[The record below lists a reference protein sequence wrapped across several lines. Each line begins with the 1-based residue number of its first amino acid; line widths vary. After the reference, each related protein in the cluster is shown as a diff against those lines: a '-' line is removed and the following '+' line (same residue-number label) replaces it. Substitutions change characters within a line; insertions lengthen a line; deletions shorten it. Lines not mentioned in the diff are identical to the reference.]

1 MSVDPYRYFRVEA
14 RELSDELGKGALALE
29 KDGPVPARVA
39 HLLRL
44 AHTLKGAARVV
55 KQREIADH
63 AHQLESVLTPHRETG
78 GPVPRTD
85 VDAVL
90 VLIDRIG
97 ARVAALASPTDA
109 GQAPGALDA
118 AAAPTRAPGDDAL
131 RTVRAEVAEVDDLLG
146 GIAALQVQLAQLG
159 RGLAAVDRIGR
170 LVASIAAPRAEVA
183 GVGDGRAAIA
193 EEAAAA
199 CRGLERTLGGG
210 MEQME
215 RQLREV
221 RQGAERLR
229 LVAAAVL
236 FTPLERAAR
245 DAAGA
250 QGKQVAFVASGGDL
264 RLDADVLAAVQ
275 GALLQ
280 AVRNAV
286 AHGIEREDER
296 RAAGKPPAGQVRI
309 EVTRRGRRVTFACR
323 DDGRGVDFDAVDRV
337 ARKQGLLAA
346 GEDAS
351 REALIGK
358 LLAGGISTSGTLS
371 EVAGRGVGLDVV
383 REAMQR
389 LGGEV
394 KVATERGVGTT
405 ILLDVPLSLAA
416 LEAIEVEAGGI
427 AVAIPLDAVRACTR
441 IRPDQITR
449 SGGGEAIVHGG
460 QVVPFLPLARV
471 LPGAR
476 AADPRATRT
485 VLILTGTGGSGGG
498 AGGGAAA
505 LGVDRLLATGSI
517 VLRPL
522 PDLCPA
528 APVVAGA
535 TLDGEGNPR
544 LVMDPDGLIAAAR
557 SAAPEP
563 VLAEPTRS
571 PILVIDD
578 SLTTRMLEQSI
589 LESAGYQVEVA
600 VSAEDGLERAR
611 RERFALFLVDVEMPG
626 MDGFSFV
633 ATTQADPALRD
644 TPAILVTSRNAAEDR
659 QRGEQVG
666 ARGYIVKGE
675 FNQGELLQRIRTLV
689 G

>member
-1 MSVDPYRYFRVEA
+1 MSVDPYRYFRIEA
-14 RELSDELGKGALALE
+14 RELSDELGKAVLALE
-29 KDGPVPARVA
+29 KDGPAPARVA

-63 AHQLESVLTPHRETG
+63 AHQLEGVLTPHRETG
-78 GPVPRTD
+78 GPVPRAD

-90 VLIDRIG
+90 ALVDRIG
-97 ARVAALASPTDA
+97 ARVSALAAPEAA
-109 GQAPGALDA
+109 GQPAGAPSDPA
-118 AAAPTRAPGDDAL
+118 AAAARAPGDDGL
-131 RTVRAEVAEVDDLLG
+131 RTVRADVAEVDDLLG

-159 RGLAAVDRIGR
+159 RGLGVVDRLGR

-183 GVGDGRAAIA
+183 GPGDARAPLA
-193 EEAAAA
+193 EEAASA
-199 CRGLERTLGGG
+199 CRGIERALGGG
-210 MEQME
+210 IEQME

-229 LVAAAVL
+229 LVAAEVL

-245 DAAGA
+245 DAARA
-250 QGKQVAFVASGGDL
+250 QGKQVAFAGTGGDL

-286 AHGIEREDER
+286 AHGVERAEER

-323 DDGRGVDFDAVDRV
+323 DDGRGVDFDAVDQV
-337 ARKQGLLAA
+337 ARKRGLLGD
-346 GEDAS
+346 GERTS
-351 REALIGK
+351 RELLIGK
-358 LLAGGISTSGTLS
+358 LLAGGISTSGTVS

-383 REAMQR
+383 REAMER

-394 KVATERGVGTT
+394 KVATERGAGTT
-405 ILLDVPLSLAA
+405 VTLDVPLSLAS
-416 LEAIEVEAGGI
+416 LEAIEVEAGGV
-427 AVAIPLDAVRACTR
+427 AVAIPLDAVRACAR
-441 IRPDQITR
+441 VRPDEITR
-449 SGGGEAIVHGG
+449 SGSGEAIVHAD
-460 QVVPFLPLARV
+460 QVVPFLPLARL
-471 LPGAR
+471 LPAAR
-476 AADPRATRT
+476 AADPRAVRT
-485 VLILTGTGGSGGG
+485 VLILSGG
-498 AGGGAAA
+498 AGAAA
-505 LGVDRLLATGSI
+505 VGVDRLLGTGSI

-544 LVMDPDGLIAAAR
+544 LVLDPDGLVAAAR
-557 SAAPEP
+557 RAAPAP
-563 VLAEPTRS
+563 AVAEQPRS